1 MKYKASNTTLWKND
15 SGKLIQLIAN
25 VTVIESRRKLDNGSF
40 PYFYKVTEE
49 VKEPQKPEQPKNA
62 EMPKAKEQPKI
73 EAKPK
78 QVARPRPVVKLPQK
92 K

>member
-25 VTVIESRRKLDNGSF
+25 VTVIESNKKLDNGSY

-49 VKEPQKPEQPKNA
+49 VKEPQKPEQPKV
-62 EMPKAKEQPKI
+62 KAQIKE

>member
-1 MKYKASNTTLWKND
+1 MKYKASSTTLWKND

-25 VTVIESRRKLDNGSF
+25 VTVIESRRKLDDGSY
-40 PYFYKVTEE
+40 PYFYKVDEE
-49 VKEPQKPEQPKNA
+49 VVNEPKEAEQPKV
-62 EMPKAKEQPKI
+62 KAQIKEEP
-73 EAKPK
+73 KPK

>member
-25 VTVIESRRKLDNGSF
+25 VTVIESKRKLDNGSY
-40 PYFYKVTEE
+40 PYFYKVAEE
-49 VKEPQKPEQPKNA
+49 VKEPQKLEQ
-62 EMPKAKEQPKI
+62 PKAKEQSKT
-73 EAKPK
+73 ETKPK
-78 QVARPRPVVKLPQK
+78 PVARPRPVVKLPQK